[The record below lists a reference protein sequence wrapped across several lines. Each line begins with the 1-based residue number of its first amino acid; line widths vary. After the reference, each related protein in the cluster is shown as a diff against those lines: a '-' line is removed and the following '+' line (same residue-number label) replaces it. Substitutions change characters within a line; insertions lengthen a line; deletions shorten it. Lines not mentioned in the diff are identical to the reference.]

1 MKNKLFS
8 NIFNE
13 NYFITNICLLEY
25 LESFSTPLLSKTGLK
40 KYSLLKKMQKNKNSF
55 VSEYAENIK
64 KRMQNRKSDV
74 TNQNCIIQNAR
85 NEFWNKLAI
94 NNKTEY
100 SADEYKTF
108 IVEYIK
114 KNT

>member
-1 MKNKLFS
+1 
-8 NIFNE
+8 
-13 NYFITNICLLEY
+13 
-25 LESFSTPLLSKTGLK
+25 
-40 KYSLLKKMQKNKNSF
+40 MQKNKNSF

-64 KRMQNRKSDV
+64 KRMQNRKCDIP
-74 TNQNCIIQNAR
+74 NQKYITQNAR